1 MGGNSIRESWCFCK
15 GVSKSER
22 MKGAIFSGKN
32 QAMATI
38 SNTNVVNGVSG
49 TGFLIHRN
57 LLLTTHANL
66 PSVVAAG
73 SSEIRLHN
81 GVAATLVPQRYNPIC
96 VWFFGFVL
104 VVKICVIC
112 LVKKL

>member
-1 MGGNSIRESWCFCK
+1 MMGGVSLRESWCFCK

-22 MKGAIFSGKN
+22 MKAAIFTGKA

-38 SNTNVVNGVSG
+38 AATAAPNGASG

-66 PSVVAAG
+66 PSVVAADTA
-73 SSEIRLHN
+73 EIRLHN
-81 GVAATLVPQRYNPIC
+81 GVAATLVPQR
-96 VWFFGFVL
+96 
-104 VVKICVIC
+104 
-112 LVKKL
+112 

>member
-1 MGGNSIRESWCFCK
+1 MGGVSLRESWCFCK

-22 MKGAIFSGKN
+22 MKAAIFTGKA

-38 SNTNVVNGVSG
+38 AATAAPNGASG

-66 PSVVAAG
+66 PSVVAADTA
-73 SSEIRLHN
+73 EIRLHN
-81 GVAATLVPQRYNPIC
+81 GVAATLVPQR
-96 VWFFGFVL
+96 
-104 VVKICVIC
+104 
-112 LVKKL
+112 